1 MQEQL
6 HTLITLQELDN
17 TINMSLRERKV
28 LSEERAGLAT
38 ERERVKA
45 MVDELQKQ
53 IDSLEEQRAELRNA
67 LTRESANILRAE
79 NRLPEIK
86 TQKEYVAVLK
96 EIDTAKRITKE
107 KQDQVKAKDEA
118 IAALAEDKTEKD
130 EAFAALSAK
139 VAQRDAEIAAQLD
152 SFDQDMAEKNEH
164 RTELLKKLPAPVRKR
179 YQMLLDRRAGLAVVA
194 ASDGACLGCNM
205 QLPPQLFNSLFLLQ
219 SIESCPHCN
228 RLIYVNQDN

>member
-6 HTLITLQELDN
+6 HTLITLQKLDN
-17 TINMSLRERKV
+17 TINSSLRERKV

-38 ERERVKA
+38 EQERVKA
-45 MVDELQKQ
+45 MVDELQNQ
-53 IDSLEEQRAELRNA
+53 IDSLEEQRVELSNA

-139 VAQRDAEIAAQLD
+139 GAQRDAEIAVQLD
-152 SFDQDMAEKNEH
+152 SFDQEMAEHNEH
-164 RTELLKKLPAPVRKR
+164 RAELLKKLPAAVRKR

-194 ASDGACLGCNM
+194 ASAGACLGCNM
-205 QLPPQLFNSLFLLQ
+205 KLPPQLFNSLFLLQ

-228 RLIYVNQDN
+228 RLIYVNQDS